1 LLDAKHITGLT
12 VLTHSSEAKIA
23 LPTPKIDICNNA
35 LPLQWSTL
43 SDTHKLMPRYPFK
56 IVVAIGQGEIGTT
69 DTRVTNR
76 DSGLV

>member
-23 LPTPKIDICNNA
+23 LLTPEIDICYNA

-43 SDTHKLMPRYPFK
+43 SNTHKLMPRNPFK
-56 IVVAIGQGEIGTT
+56 IVIAIGQGEVGTT
-69 DTRVTNR
+69 NTRVTNR
-76 DSGLV
+76 DGGLV